1 VDYKLEQAFLY
12 YSKAIKKGFTLSS
25 LTLKA
30 KCNGSIV
37 RRRQYLSGFVYYFVH
52 ILCSKSFSSV
62 SWRRSPSHFTQ
73 VCNGVSPRDEFTSG
87 LQSCMVLPHCVISEV
102 LDGISYCMVAQ
113 RLKHLPAM
121 WETWVWSL
129 GREDPLEKEMATHSS
144 ILAWRIPWTEEPGGL
159 QSTGLQRVGH
169 DWATSL
175 HLKYQDALHK
185 RYSENRR
192 P

>member
-1 VDYKLEQAFLY
+1 MGYKLEQTFLY
-12 YSKAIKKGFTLSS
+12 YSKAIKKEFPLSS

-62 SWRRSPSHFTQ
+62 SWRWSSSHFTQ
-73 VCNGVSPRDEFTSG
+73 VCNGVSPGDEFTSG

-121 WETWVWSL
+121 WETWV
-129 GREDPLEKEMATHSS
+129 
-144 ILAWRIPWTEEPGGL
+144 
-159 QSTGLQRVGH
+159 
-169 DWATSL
+169 
-175 HLKYQDALHK
+175 
-185 RYSENRR
+185 
-192 P
+192 

>member
-1 VDYKLEQAFLY
+1 MVANILDKIKSCTERKGIIVHIQFTSGFHLQQVDYKLEQAFLY

-37 RRRQYLSGFVYYFVH
+37 RRRQCLSGFVYYFVH

-121 WETWVWSL
+121 WETWV
-129 GREDPLEKEMATHSS
+129 
-144 ILAWRIPWTEEPGGL
+144 
-159 QSTGLQRVGH
+159 
-169 DWATSL
+169 
-175 HLKYQDALHK
+175 
-185 RYSENRR
+185 
-192 P
+192 

>member
-1 VDYKLEQAFLY
+1 MDYKLEQAFLY